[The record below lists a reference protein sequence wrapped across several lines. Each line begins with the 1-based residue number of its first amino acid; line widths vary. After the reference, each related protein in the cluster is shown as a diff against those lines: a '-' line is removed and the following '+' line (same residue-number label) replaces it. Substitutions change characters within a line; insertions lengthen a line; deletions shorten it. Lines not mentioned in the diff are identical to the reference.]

1 MPLTRPDGQP
11 LCFVQHH
18 SKSRRLEPIVTSLIR
33 QFRGALVALAI
44 LALTAGVA
52 MAGQPASSASGL
64 GVAAQHAGK
73 TVPVVDAEPDEEEDE
88 EEEEVEDAED
98 AADNCLTDPT
108 GLDEAALAELTHG
121 QIVCWAA
128 HQETPEGYEN
138 HGAWVSEWA
147 RGDHGAAPDDAGAPD
162 AAADGLSHKGQ
173 GKANKP

>member
-1 MPLTRPDGQP
+1 M
-11 LCFVQHH
+11 
-18 SKSRRLEPIVTSLIR
+18 TSILR
-33 QFRGALVALAI
+33 QFRGVLVAFAI

-52 MAGQPASSASGL
+52 MAGQPTTPANGL
-64 GVAAQHAGK
+64 EVAAGHSGK
-73 TVPVVDAEPDEEEDE
+73 TVPVVDEEPGEEE

-98 AADNCLTDPT
+98 AADNCLVDPT

-128 HQETPEGYEN
+128 HQETPDGYDN
-138 HGAWVSEWA
+138 HGEWVSEWA
-147 RGDHGAAPDDAGAPD
+147 RGDHGAAPD